1 MCAGAGGP
9 RAAVQ
14 GQRYRRHYRLSA
26 GGPDRCTSARGGSL
40 RGLWQGGEIPLGR
53 PSIWRLHFLCLPF
66 GGPQRPPTAPSPPV
80 LDPFVLHP
88 TNPTSRPPPPRPPR
102 IPPPG

>member
-1 MCAGAGGP
+1 MRAGAGRP

-14 GQRYRRHYRLSA
+14 GQRYRRHYRLSV

-53 PSIWRLHFLCLPF
+53 PSIWRLHFLFLPL
-66 GGPQRPPTAPSPPV
+66 GALWRPPAAPAHLV
-80 LDPFVLHP
+80 LKPILL
-88 TNPTSRPPPPRPPR
+88 NPTPQLTGRAISVTPASA
-102 IPPPG
+102 